1 MFTLR
6 IYFTIY
12 KRKLIIL
19 FDILIIWNLNKQRV
33 QIFEPKNYV

>member
-6 IYFTIY
+6 IYFAIY